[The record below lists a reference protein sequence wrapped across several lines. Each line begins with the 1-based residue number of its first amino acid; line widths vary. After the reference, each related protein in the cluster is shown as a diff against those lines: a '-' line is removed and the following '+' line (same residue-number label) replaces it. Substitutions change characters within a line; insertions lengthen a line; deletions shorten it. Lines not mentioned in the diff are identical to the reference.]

1 MFSKLQK
8 ITFLALVG
16 LFSQAFGAA
25 EETKPTVVPTSQA
38 KFNSDILPILKDICF
53 GCHGNKRAKAEL
65 NLELFCAS
73 LDFFKD
79 GRTWEHV
86 SKMLRHREMPPENKK
101 QPTEDQRIM
110 LIEFIDKELAK
121 FDCSNPTVP
130 VNPGRVT
137 LRRLNR
143 SEYNNTIRD
152 LFGVD
157 YQPAADFPNDEVG
170 YGFDNIGDVLSISPI
185 LMEKY
190 LRAAEEITAQA
201 IRTDIPAYPPEDVIR
216 TKKWGTRS
224 HAHRCKRTTRQQR
237 ES

>member
-1 MFSKLQK
+1 MMNIRACGGVLFGLLFAVAMMNIRACGGVLFGLLFAVAMNSGFYRFT
-8 ITFLALVG
+8 ILVLVTG
-16 LFSQAFGAA
+16 LGQVLGQA
-25 EETKPTVVPTSQA
+25 EESQPAVVPTSQA
-38 KFNSDILPILKDICF
+38 EFNRDIFPIMKDVCF

-65 NLELFCAS
+65 NLEAFAANP
-73 LDFFKD
+73 DFFRD

-110 LIEFIDKELAK
+110 LIEFIEKELAK
-121 FDCSNPTVP
+121 FDCSNPAVP

-157 YQPAADFPNDEVG
+157 YQ
-170 YGFDNIGDVLSISPI
+170 LSLIHI
-185 LMEKY
+185 
-190 LRAAEEITAQA
+190 
-201 IRTDIPAYPPEDVIR
+201 
-216 TKKWGTRS
+216 
-224 HAHRCKRTTRQQR
+224 
-237 ES
+237 